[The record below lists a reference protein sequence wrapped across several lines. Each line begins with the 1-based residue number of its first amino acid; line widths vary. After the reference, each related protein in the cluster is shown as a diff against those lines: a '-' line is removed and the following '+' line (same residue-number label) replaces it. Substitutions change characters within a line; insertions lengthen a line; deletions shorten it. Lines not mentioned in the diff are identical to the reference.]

1 MKKRY
6 QITSLLL
13 CAAMLLSG
21 CGRQSEEVAEDVE
34 TTTVVTTAAEEE
46 TEAETEAETEKA
58 TTKAKKDKKDKEKTT
73 TLAVTTTVV
82 SSGTTIVSGT
92 TKAGEK
98 ASTQK
103 NGGNSSKGGASNG
116 GSSNGG
122 RTNKRSTAAATTK
135 AGAVTTKT
143 TTTTT
148 KAVQTE
154 PTAPALPT
162 EAPTDAPIDTHDA
175 ELTRK
180 ICQMFVITPEAL
192 TGFSPV
198 TAAKEGTRSALSN
211 YPVGGLIY
219 FAANLNSVSQ
229 AQTMLANS
237 MAYAK
242 ETNDGIGLFLCVDE
256 EGGLVAR
263 CANKLGTTKLSPMAT
278 YGARNDWN
286 EAFSVGQTLGNDIRY
301 IGFNVD
307 FAPVA
312 DVNLD
317 PGNELGTRIF
327 SSDPNVV
334 ANMVS
339 GVVQGIQSTGAAATL
354 KHFPGLGA
362 ENGNAHNDVAVYIDR
377 SLDQLRAE
385 EFVPFRAGIDAG
397 SDFVMVSHQIVSGVG
412 DGLPACLSYTVCTD
426 LLRGELGFQGLIVTD
441 SLQMNTISGTYSS
454 GEAAVRAIE
463 AGVDVILMPMDFPAA
478 VEGVKNAV
486 ATGRISEERINE
498 SYDRIIAEKSK
509 LGLIG

>member
-34 TTTVVTTAAEEE
+34 TTSVVTTTEEE
-46 TEAETEAETEKA
+46 TEAATEAETEKA
-58 TTKAKKDKKDKEKTT
+58 TTKAKKDKKDKEKAT

-103 NGGNSSKGGASNG
+103 NGGNSSNG
-116 GSSNGG
+116 GTSNGG

-162 EAPTDAPIDTHDA
+162 DAPTEAPTDAPIDTHDA
-175 ELTRK
+175 ELMRK

-192 TGFSPV
+192 AGFSPV

-229 AQTMLANS
+229 AQAMLANS

-312 DVNLD
+312 DVDLD

-412 DGLPACLSYTVCTD
+412 DGLPACLSDTVCTD

-486 ATGRISEERINE
+486 ATGRISEARINE